1 MSEPIRILIVDDHPL
16 FREGVAASLSREAD
30 CQVVGQAST
39 GEEAFDL
46 AGELLPDVLLMDISM
61 PGEGGIAAAGRIAA
75 AFPIIRMMM
84 LTVSE
89 DEDDLMNALR
99 SGARG
104 YVLKGIS
111 AHQLAGAIR
120 LVADGGV
127 YISPALA
134 GSVLFEMTHPP
145 ADRDPFNELTSR
157 EKEILQLVAQGLTN
171 REIGDQLSLAEKTI
185 KHYMTNVLQKLHVR
199 SRVQAVLLAQKH
211 GFQ

>member
-16 FREGVAASLSREAD
+16 FREGVVSSLLREGD
-30 CQVVGQAST
+30 LEIVGQAST
-39 GEEAFDL
+39 GEEAYEK
-46 AGELLPDVLLMDISM
+46 AGELLPDVLLLDISM
-61 PGEGGIAAAGRIAA
+61 PGEGGIAAAQRIAA
-75 AFPIIRMMM
+75 AFPIIHIIM

-89 DEDDLMNALR
+89 DEDNLLNALR
-99 SGARG
+99 AGARG
-104 YVLKGIS
+104 YILKGIS
-111 AHQLAGAIR
+111 AQHLAGAIR

-127 YISPALA
+127 YISPTMA
-134 GSVLFEMTHPP
+134 GSVLFEMTHPSAEP
-145 ADRDPFNELTSR
+145 NPFNELTNR

-171 REIGDQLSLAEKTI
+171 REIGDQLGLAEKTI